1 MRKYF
6 KAINEKAAD
15 GWMLGFTSGCSQI
28 DNEDWVID
36 TNSLHADQVPVVC
49 SDAKLFSMLVA
60 GLLNAYYN
68 KVEVKGLT
76 EQQVMN
82 LGTVDA
88 TTEEIPSAL
97 NPELPF

>member
-15 GWMLGFTSGCSQI
+15 GWMLGFSTGNSGI
-28 DNEDWVID
+28 DNGDWVVD
-36 TNSLHADQVPVVC
+36 TNSLHADQVPEYC
-49 SDAKLFSMLVA
+49 SDAKLFAQLVS

-68 KVEVKGLT
+68 DTTVVGYS
-76 EQQVMN
+76 EQQVCDM
-82 LGTVDA
+82 GIVHEE
-88 TTEEIPSAL
+88 TETIPSTK